1 MPTLITF
8 LQHCIASPSHGDQ
21 ATKERKL
28 TLIANDM
35 ISNIE
40 NPKVATKKLI
50 ELINKCTKVA
60 GYKINIQNLW
70 CFYILIMN

>member
-1 MPTLITF
+1 
-8 LQHCIASPSHGDQ
+8 
-21 ATKERKL
+21 
-28 TLIANDM
+28 M

-50 ELINKCTKVA
+50 ELINKFTKVE

-70 CFYILIMN
+70 CFYILKMN